1 MFNCKNKLNKKVN
14 NKGLKLNFEL
24 EIEFEK

>member
-1 MFNCKNKLNKKVN
+1 MFNYKNKLNKKVS
-14 NKGLKLNFEL
+14 NKSLKLNFEL